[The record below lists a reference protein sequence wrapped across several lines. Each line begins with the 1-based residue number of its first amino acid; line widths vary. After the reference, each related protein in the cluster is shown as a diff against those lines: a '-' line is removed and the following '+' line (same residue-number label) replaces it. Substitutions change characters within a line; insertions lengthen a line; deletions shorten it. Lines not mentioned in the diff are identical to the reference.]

1 MTNEDMEQLSMFVVS
16 LRNASQ
22 SMVDA
27 CNLFLNYLET
37 VAIGVPQDPAIWD
50 TLEWEQRESDKGFKY
65 EMLHIDENNQQHRQ
79 LRILIKREKRAL
91 KLGHYRYSLG
101 RDEKVIFRNILKEKS
116 AK

>member
-37 VAIGVPQDPAIWD
+37 VATGTPQDPAIWD

-65 EMLHIDENNQQHRQ
+65 EMLRIDEANQLHRQ
-79 LRILIKREKRAL
+79 LRILIKQKG
-91 KLGHYRYSLG
+91 KSTKIGNWRYSLG
-101 RDEKVIFRNILKEKS
+101 RDERVIFRNIVKEAS